1 MNSFVLILGKSNN
14 FVRKVSKLFETSKD
28 LFQLGTS
35 IVNIKEKGYN
45 LKFFNIITPEISND
59 IIH

>member
-14 FVRKVSKLFETSKD
+14 FVRKVLKLFETSKD

-35 IVNIKEKGYN
+35 IGNIKEKGYN
-45 LKFFNIITPEISND
+45 LKFFNIITPEISID